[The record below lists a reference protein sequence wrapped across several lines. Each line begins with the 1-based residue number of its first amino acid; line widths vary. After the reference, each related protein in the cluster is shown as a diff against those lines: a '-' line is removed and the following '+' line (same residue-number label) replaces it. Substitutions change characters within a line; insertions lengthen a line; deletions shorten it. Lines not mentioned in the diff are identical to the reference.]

1 MSELRARD
9 QVLWEQW
16 NKTRSNADLEALI
29 KQLNPVIQQKVNQWA
44 SVAPRFLLE
53 NEAKALTIKAVST
66 YRPGA
71 SQLSTHVTNHLM
83 KLSRTAYAR
92 QSTLAVPEATR
103 LTFNSV
109 NSAKTHLADQL
120 GRPPSLDE
128 LADHLRLPPARI
140 QKLLQEVGK
149 RELME
154 SGDGPSFVQHFDDPE
169 VLHLAW
175 HDMPPIQRKV
185 FEMRTGY
192 NGTPVATGAQIMKA
206 TNLTQGQLS
215 HQLGKIKTLLDQA
228 QKLR

>member
-9 QVLWEQW
+9 QILWEQW
-16 NKTRSNADLEALI
+16 NRTRSNADLDALM
-29 KQLNPVIQQKVNQWA
+29 KQINPLIQQKVNQWA

-53 NEAKALTIKAVST
+53 NEAKALAVKAINT
-66 YRPGA
+66 YRPGQA
-71 SQLSTHVTNHLM
+71 ALSTHITNHLL

-103 LTFNSV
+103 LSFNSL
-109 NSAKTHLADQL
+109 NSAKTRLADEL
-120 GRPPSLDE
+120 GRTPTLDE
-128 LADHLRLPPARI
+128 LSDHMRLPPARI
-140 QKLLQEVGK
+140 QKLMQEVGK

-154 SGDGPSFVQHFDDPE
+154 SGEGPSFVQHYDDPE

-175 HDMPPIQRKV
+175 HDMQPIQRQI

-192 NGTPVATGAQIMKA
+192 NGTPIATGAKIMKT